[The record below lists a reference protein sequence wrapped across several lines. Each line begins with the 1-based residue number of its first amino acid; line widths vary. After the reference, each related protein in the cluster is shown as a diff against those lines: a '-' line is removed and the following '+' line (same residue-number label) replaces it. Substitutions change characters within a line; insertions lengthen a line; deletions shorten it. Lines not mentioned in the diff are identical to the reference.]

1 MTQDEAFAAFDFIG
15 GFAGDDDQV
24 SKSEL
29 EEAFIAMSEMSEE
42 EIAEKVEGASLA

>member
-1 MTQDEAFAAFDFIG
+1 
-15 GFAGDDDQV
+15 
-24 SKSEL
+24 L